1 MEANDK
7 DQFDRWLD
15 SALQNYGNVQPRVG
29 LESRIMANL
38 AAHKA
43 GMAARRCWWLAV
55 VTAAATAVVAIAA
68 WFGSGSSDQGRSLG
82 NFVHKAPSTKQ
93 TKSEVNVLPVAKQIM
108 AKAAAQ
114 PRLRPHYEKVFA
126 LPDLPKLSQFPSPQP
141 LSQQEQMLSLYV
153 REFPR
158 EAMMVAEAQAQ
169 AAAERELAE
178 LAADKTSEI
187 DSSQQER

>member
-1 MEANDK
+1 MEANNKDK
-7 DQFDRWLD
+7 FDRWLD

-38 AAHKA
+38 AAQKA
-43 GMAARRCWWLAV
+43 GMAARRRWWLAV
-55 VTAAATAVVAIAA
+55 VTAAATTVVAIAA
-68 WFGSGSSDQGRSLG
+68 WFGSGSSDQGRFLG

-93 TKSEVNVLPVAKQIM
+93 PKSEVNVLPVTKQIT

-126 LPDLPKLSQFPSPQP
+126 LPDSPKLSQFPSPQP
-141 LSQQEQMLSLYV
+141 LSKQEQMLSLYV

-178 LAADKTSEI
+178 LAADKTPEI